1 MSATAR
7 GDVEAV
13 PTPQKQAPQ
22 APTVVL
28 AAFLVMVL
36 LGGANFV
43 AVRFSNAEL
52 PPFWGAGSRF
62 IISAVILALIGLA
75 LRVPFPR
82 GRTLVGSGLYGVLGF
97 GAFYA
102 LAYVGLQEASAGSGA
117 VLLSL
122 APLTT
127 FLLAFVQ
134 GQERFRWRALVGALV
149 ALAGIVVMF
158 GAPGGV
164 PLGSAVAFLLAA
176 VAVGEAGVIAKRF
189 PEAHP
194 VSMNAVAMGVGS
206 VLLLVLSRIAGE
218 SWELP
223 TRTATLTALVY
234 LILLGSVGLFVLYL
248 FILKRWTASRTAYA
262 FVLFPVVASLL
273 GLWLEGEPITLALA
287 LGGVIVLGGVYIG
300 ALRGAMFGDP
310 SQEANVPPEPD
321 RPSVGA
327 GPSNATATPRR

>member
-1 MSATAR
+1 MTSATR
-7 GDVEAV
+7 GDIEAV
-13 PTPQKQAPQ
+13 PTPREE
-22 APTVVL
+22 PTVTPGLVL
-28 AAFLVMVL
+28 STFLVMVV

-43 AVRFSNAEL
+43 AVRFSNVEL

-62 IISAVILALIGLA
+62 IVSAAILAVIGLA

-82 GRTLVGSGLYGVLGF
+82 GRTLVGSSLYGVLGF

-134 GQERFRWRALVGALV
+134 GQERFRWRALAGALV
-149 ALAGIVVMF
+149 AVAGIVVMF

-164 PLGSAVAFLLAA
+164 PLGAVLSFVGAA
-176 VAVGEAGVIAKRF
+176 VAVGEAGVIAKWF
-189 PEAHP
+189 PKAHP

-206 VLLLVLSRIAGE
+206 VLLLVLSRLAGE
-218 SWELP
+218 SWQLP
-223 TRTATLTALVY
+223 ARTATWTALVY

-248 FILKRWTASRTAYA
+248 FILKSWSASRTAYA
-262 FVLFPVVASLL
+262 FVLFPLVASLL
-273 GLWLEGEPITLALA
+273 GLWLEGDPITPALA
-287 LGGVIVLGGVYIG
+287 LGGVIVLGGVYVG
-300 ALRGAMFGDP
+300 ALHGAMSGEP
-310 SQEANVPPEPD
+310 AQEAD
-321 RPSVGA
+321 L
-327 GPSNATATPRR
+327 PRES

>member
-1 MSATAR
+1 MSETTR
-7 GDVEAV
+7 GDAGPEPTSPQEPPEA
-13 PTPQKQAPQ
+13 PG
-22 APTVVL
+22 VVL

-62 IISAVILALIGLA
+62 MISAVILALVGMA

-82 GRTLVGSGLYGVLGF
+82 GRTLVGASLYGVLGF

-102 LAYVGLQEASAGSGA
+102 FAYVGLQEASAGSGA

-134 GQERFRWRALVGALV
+134 GQERFRWRALIGALV
-149 ALAGIVVMF
+149 AVVGVVVMF

-164 PLGSAVAFLLAA
+164 PLGSVLAFLGAA
-176 VAVGEAGVIAKRF
+176 VAVGEAGVIAKSF
-189 PEAHP
+189 PKAHP
-194 VSMNAVAMGVGS
+194 VSMNAAAMGVGS
-206 VLLLVLSRIAGE
+206 GLLLVLSRIAGE
-218 SWELP
+218 PWELP
-223 TRTATLTALVY
+223 ARTATLTALVY

-273 GLWLEGEPITLALA
+273 GLWLEGDPITLALA
-287 LGGVIVLGGVYIG
+287 FGGVIVLGGVYIG
-300 ALRGAMFGDP
+300 ALHGAMSGQP
-310 SQEANVPPEPD
+310 AQEAD
-321 RPSVGA
+321 L
-327 GPSNATATPRR
+327 PRES

>member
-1 MSATAR
+1 
-7 GDVEAV
+7 
-13 PTPQKQAPQ
+13 
-22 APTVVL
+22 
-28 AAFLVMVL
+28 MVL

-62 IISAVILALIGLA
+62 MISAAILALVGMA

-82 GRTLVGSGLYGVLGF
+82 GRTLVGASLYGVLGF

-134 GQERFRWRALVGALV
+134 GQERFRWRALIGALV
-149 ALAGIVVMF
+149 AVVGVVVMF

-164 PLGSAVAFLLAA
+164 PIGSVMAFMGAA
-176 VAVGEAGVIAKRF
+176 VAVGEAGVIAKSF
-189 PEAHP
+189 PKAHP

-206 VLLLVLSRIAGE
+206 GLLLVLSRIAGE
-218 SWELP
+218 PWELP
-223 TRTATLTALVY
+223 ARATTLTALVY

-273 GLWLEGEPITLALA
+273 GLWLEGDPITLALA
-287 LGGVIVLGGVYIG
+287 FGGVIVLGGVYIG
-300 ALRGAMFGDP
+300 ALHGAMSGQP
-310 SQEANVPPEPD
+310 AQEVAL
-321 RPSVGA
+321 
-327 GPSNATATPRR
+327 PRES

>member
-7 GDVEAV
+7 GQGG
-13 PTPQKQAPQ
+13 P
-22 APTVVL
+22 APTSPQEPPEARGVVL
-28 AAFLVMVL
+28 AAFLGMVL

-52 PPFWGAGSRF
+52 QPFWGAGSRF
-62 IISAVILALIGLA
+62 MISAVILALIGMA

-82 GRTLVGSGLYGVLGF
+82 GRTAVGASLYGVLGF

-134 GQERFRWRALVGALV
+134 GQERFRWRALIGALV
-149 ALAGIVVMF
+149 AVVGVAVMF

-164 PLGSAVAFLLAA
+164 PLGSVMAFLGAA
-176 VAVGEAGVIAKRF
+176 VAVGEAGVIAKWF
-189 PEAHP
+189 PKAHP
-194 VSMNAVAMGVGS
+194 VSMNATAMGVGS
-206 VLLLVLSRIAGE
+206 GLLLVLSRIAGE
-218 SWELP
+218 PWELP
-223 TRTATLTALVY
+223 ARTTTLTALVY

-273 GLWLEGEPITLALA
+273 GLWLEGDPITLAVA
-287 LGGVIVLGGVYIG
+287 FGGVIVLGGVYIG
-300 ALRGAMFGDP
+300 ALHGAMSGQPAREVDL
-310 SQEANVPPEPD
+310 
-321 RPSVGA
+321 
-327 GPSNATATPRR
+327 PRES

>member
-1 MSATAR
+1 MTETAR
-7 GDVEAV
+7 GDVAASASPSEPPV
-13 PTPQKQAPQ
+13 APGL
-22 APTVVL
+22 VL
-28 AAFLVMVL
+28 AAFLAMVL

-52 PPFWGAGSRF
+52 PPFWGAGARF
-62 IISAVILALIGLA
+62 VISAVILALIGVV

-82 GRTLVGSGLYGVLGF
+82 GRTLVGASLYGLLGF

-102 LAYVGLQEASAGSGA
+102 FAYVGLQEASAGSGA

-127 FLLAFVQ
+127 FLLALVQ
-134 GQERFRWRALVGALV
+134 GQERFRWRALIGAMV

-164 PLGSAVAFLLAA
+164 PLGSVVAFMGAA

-189 PEAHP
+189 PKAHP
-194 VSMNAVAMGVGS
+194 VSMNAAAMGVGS
-206 VLLLVLSRIAGE
+206 ALLLILSRIAGE
-218 SWELP
+218 SWSLP
-223 TRTATLTALVY
+223 VRTATLTALLY

-262 FVLFPVVASLL
+262 FVLFPVVASLM
-273 GLWLEGEPITLALA
+273 GLWLEGDPITPALA
-287 LGGVIVLGGVYIG
+287 LGGVIVLGGVYVG
-300 ALRGAMFGDP
+300 ALHGAMSGEP
-310 SQEANVPPEPD
+310 SQEV
-321 RPSVGA
+321 
-327 GPSNATATPRR
+327 TAPRES

>member
-1 MSATAR
+1 M
-7 GDVEAV
+7 
-13 PTPQKQAPQ
+13 APG
-22 APTVVL
+22 VVL
-28 AAFLVMVL
+28 GAFLVMVL

-62 IISAVILALIGLA
+62 IASAVILALIGMA

-82 GRTLVGSGLYGVLGF
+82 GRTLVGASLYGLFGF
-97 GAFYA
+97 GVFYA
-102 LAYVGLQEASAGSGA
+102 LAYVGLQKASAGSGA

-127 FLLAFVQ
+127 FLLALFQ

-164 PLGSAVAFLLAA
+164 PLGSVLAFLGAA
-176 VAVGEAGVIAKRF
+176 VAVGEAGVIAKWF
-189 PEAHP
+189 PKAHP

-206 VLLLVLSRIAGE
+206 VLLLILSRIAGE

-223 TRTATLTALVY
+223 SRAATRTAIVY

-273 GLWLEGEPITLALA
+273 GLWLEGDPITPALA
-287 LGGVIVLGGVYIG
+287 LGGVIVLGGVYVG
-300 ALRGAMFGDP
+300 ALHGAMSG
-310 SQEANVPPEPD
+310 EPARERD
-321 RPSVGA
+321 LLRES
-327 GPSNATATPRR
+327 

>member
-7 GDVEAV
+7 GQGG
-13 PTPQKQAPQ
+13 P
-22 APTVVL
+22 APTSPQEPPEARGVVL
-28 AAFLVMVL
+28 AAFLGMVL

-52 PPFWGAGSRF
+52 QPFWGAGSRF
-62 IISAVILALIGLA
+62 MISAVILALIGMA

-82 GRTLVGSGLYGVLGF
+82 GRTAVGASLYGVLGF

-134 GQERFRWRALVGALV
+134 GQERFRWRALIGALV
-149 ALAGIVVMF
+149 AVVGVAVMF

-164 PLGSAVAFLLAA
+164 PLGSVMAFLGAA
-176 VAVGEAGVIAKRF
+176 VAVGEAGVIAKSF
-189 PEAHP
+189 PKAHP
-194 VSMNAVAMGVGS
+194 VSMNATAMGVGS
-206 VLLLVLSRIAGE
+206 GILLVLSRIAGE
-218 SWELP
+218 PWELP
-223 TRTATLTALVY
+223 ARTTTLTALVY

-273 GLWLEGEPITLALA
+273 GLWLEGDPITLAVA
-287 LGGVIVLGGVYIG
+287 FGGVIVLGGVYIG
-300 ALRGAMFGDP
+300 ALHGAMSGQPAREVDL
-310 SQEANVPPEPD
+310 
-321 RPSVGA
+321 
-327 GPSNATATPRR
+327 PRES

>member
-7 GDVEAV
+7 GQGG
-13 PTPQKQAPQ
+13 P
-22 APTVVL
+22 APTSPQEPPEARGVVL
-28 AAFLVMVL
+28 AAFLGMVL

-52 PPFWGAGSRF
+52 QPFWGAGSRF
-62 IISAVILALIGLA
+62 MISAVILALIGMA

-82 GRTLVGSGLYGVLGF
+82 GRTAVGASLYGVLGF

-134 GQERFRWRALVGALV
+134 GQERFRWRALIGALV
-149 ALAGIVVMF
+149 AVVGVAVMF

-164 PLGSAVAFLLAA
+164 PLGSVMAFLGAA
-176 VAVGEAGVIAKRF
+176 VAVGEAGVIAKSF
-189 PEAHP
+189 PKAHP
-194 VSMNAVAMGVGS
+194 VSMNATAMGVGS
-206 VLLLVLSRIAGE
+206 GLLLVLSRIAGE
-218 SWELP
+218 PWELP
-223 TRTATLTALVY
+223 ARTTTLTALVY

-273 GLWLEGEPITLALA
+273 GLWLEGDPITLAVA
-287 LGGVIVLGGVYIG
+287 FGGVIVLGGVYIG
-300 ALRGAMFGDP
+300 ALHGAMSGQPAREVDL
-310 SQEANVPPEPD
+310 
-321 RPSVGA
+321 
-327 GPSNATATPRR
+327 PRES

>member
-1 MSATAR
+1 LRETAR
-7 GDVEAV
+7 GDVGAA
-13 PTPQKQAPQ
+13 PTTPQEPSEAPG
-22 APTVVL
+22 VVL

-43 AVRFSNAEL
+43 AVRFSNVEL

-62 IISAVILALIGLA
+62 VISAVILALIGMA

-82 GRTLVGSGLYGVLGF
+82 GRTLVGAGLYGVFGF

-102 LAYVGLQEASAGSGA
+102 LAYVGLQQASAGSGA

-134 GQERFRWRALVGALV
+134 GQERFRWRAFIGALV
-149 ALAGIVVMF
+149 TVAGIVVMF

-164 PLGSAVAFLLAA
+164 PLGSVGAFLGAA
-176 VAVGEAGVIAKRF
+176 VAVGQAGVIAKWF
-189 PEAHP
+189 PKAHP

-206 VLLLVLSRIAGE
+206 GLLLVLSRIAGE

-223 TRTATLTALVY
+223 ARTATLTALVY

-273 GLWLEGEPITLALA
+273 GLWLEGDPITLALA

-300 ALRGAMFGDP
+300 ALHGAMSGKP
-310 SQEANVPPEPD
+310 AQEADILRE
-321 RPSVGA
+321 S
-327 GPSNATATPRR
+327 

>member
-1 MSATAR
+1 MSAAAR
-7 GDVEAV
+7 GDAGAP
-13 PTPQKQAPQ
+13 PTPQEAAVAP
-22 APTVVL
+22 AVVL
-28 AAFLVMVL
+28 GAFLAMVL

-43 AVRFSNAEL
+43 AVRFSNSEL

-62 IISAVILALIGLA
+62 IVSAAILALIGMA

-82 GRTLVGSGLYGVLGF
+82 GRTLVGASLYGLLGF

-127 FLLAFVQ
+127 FLLAFFQ

-164 PLGSAVAFLLAA
+164 PLGSVLAFLGAA
-176 VAVGEAGVIAKRF
+176 VAVGEAGVIAKWF
-189 PEAHP
+189 PKAHP
-194 VSMNAVAMGVGS
+194 VSMNAAAMGVGS
-206 VLLLVLSRIAGE
+206 VLLLILSRVAGE

-223 TRTATLTALVY
+223 SRAAT
-234 LILLGSVGLFVLYL
+234 
-248 FILKRWTASRTAYA
+248 WTA
-262 FVLFPVVASLL
+262 
-273 GLWLEGEPITLALA
+273 
-287 LGGVIVLGGVYIG
+287 IV
-300 ALRGAMFGDP
+300 
-310 SQEANVPPEPD
+310 
-321 RPSVGA
+321 
-327 GPSNATATPRR
+327 

>member
-1 MSATAR
+1 MTATAR

-13 PTPQKQAPQ
+13 PTPQRERPEAPG
-22 APTVVL
+22 VVL

-62 IISAVILALIGLA
+62 IISALILALIGIA

-82 GRTLVGSGLYGVLGF
+82 GRTLVGAGLYGVFGF

-134 GQERFRWRALVGALV
+134 GQERFRWRALIGSLV
-149 ALAGIVVMF
+149 AVAGIVVMF

-164 PLGSAVAFLLAA
+164 PIGSVVAFLGAA
-176 VAVGEAGVIAKRF
+176 VAVGEAGVIAKWF
-189 PEAHP
+189 PKAHP

-223 TRTATLTALVY
+223 ARTATLTAFVY

-273 GLWLEGEPITLALA
+273 GLWLEGDPITPALA
-287 LGGVIVLGGVYIG
+287 LGGIIVLGGVYIG
-300 ALRGAMFGDP
+300 ALHGALSGEP
-310 SQEANVPPEPD
+310 SQEANPLGE
-321 RPSVGA
+321 S
-327 GPSNATATPRR
+327 

>member
-1 MSATAR
+1 MTVTAR
-7 GDVEAV
+7 GDAAATPVPPQETPEA
-13 PTPQKQAPQ
+13 PG
-22 APTVVL
+22 VVM
-28 AAFLVMVL
+28 AAFVVMVL

-62 IISAVILALIGLA
+62 VISAVILALIGMA
-75 LRVPFPR
+75 LRVPFPQ
-82 GRTLVGSGLYGVLGF
+82 GRTLVGASLYGALGF
-97 GAFYA
+97 GVFYA

-127 FLLAFVQ
+127 FLLAFAQ
-134 GQERFRWRALVGALV
+134 GQERFRWRALIGALV
-149 ALAGIVVMF
+149 AVAGIVVMF

-164 PLGSAVAFLLAA
+164 PLGSVLAFLGAA

-189 PEAHP
+189 PKAHP

-206 VLLLVLSRIAGE
+206 GLLLILSRIAGE

-223 TRTATLTALVY
+223 ARTATLTALIY

-262 FVLFPVVASLL
+262 FVLFPVVASLM
-273 GLWLEGEPITLALA
+273 GLWLEGDPITMSLA

-300 ALRGAMFGDP
+300 ALHGAMSGEP
-310 SQEANVPPEPD
+310 AQEAEVSREP
-321 RPSVGA
+321 
-327 GPSNATATPRR
+327 

>member
-1 MSATAR
+1 MSAVSVTAR
-7 GDVEAV
+7 GEVAATSPQETSV
-13 PTPQKQAPQ
+13 TPGL
-22 APTVVL
+22 VL
-28 AAFLVMVL
+28 AAFLVMVV

-43 AVRFSNAEL
+43 AVRFSNVEL
-52 PPFWGAGSRF
+52 RPFWGAGSRF
-62 IISAVILALIGLA
+62 IVSAVILAVIGLA

-82 GRTLVGSGLYGVLGF
+82 GRTLVGATLYGALGF
-97 GAFYA
+97 GTFYA

-134 GQERFRWRALVGALV
+134 GQERFRWRALIGALV

-164 PLGSAVAFLLAA
+164 PLGSVVVFLLAA
-176 VAVGEAGVIAKRF
+176 VAIGEAGVIAKWF
-189 PEAHP
+189 PKAHP

-206 VLLLVLSRIAGE
+206 VLLLALSRVAGE
-218 SWELP
+218 PWELP
-223 TRTATLTALVY
+223 VRAATLTAFVY

-248 FILKRWTASRTAYA
+248 FILKRWSASRTAYA

-273 GLWLEGEPITLALA
+273 GLWLEGDPITPALA

-300 ALRGAMFGDP
+300 ALHGAMSGTT
-310 SQEANVPPEPD
+310 SQE
-321 RPSVGA
+321 
-327 GPSNATATPRR
+327 TAPQRRS

>member
-1 MSATAR
+1 
-7 GDVEAV
+7 V
-13 PTPQKQAPQ
+13 APGL
-22 APTVVL
+22 VL

-82 GRTLVGSGLYGVLGF
+82 GRTLVGASLYGLLGF

-102 LAYVGLQEASAGSGA
+102 FAYVGLQEASAGSGA

-134 GQERFRWRALVGALV
+134 GQERFRWRALIGALV

-164 PLGSAVAFLLAA
+164 PLGSVVAFMGAA
-176 VAVGEAGVIAKRF
+176 IAVGEAGVVAKRF
-189 PEAHP
+189 PKAHP
-194 VSMNAVAMGVGS
+194 VSMNAAAMGVGS
-206 VLLLVLSRIAGE
+206 ALLLVLSRIAGE
-218 SWELP
+218 SWSLP
-223 TRTATLTALVY
+223 VRTVTWTALAY
-234 LILLGSVGLFVLYL
+234 LTLLGSVGLFVLYL

-262 FVLFPVVASLL
+262 FVLFPVVASLV
-273 GLWLEGEPITLALA
+273 GLWLEGDPITPALA
-287 LGGVIVLGGVYIG
+287 LGGIIVLGGVYVG
-300 ALRGAMFGDP
+300 ALHGAMSGEP
-310 SQEANVPPEPD
+310 SQEV
-321 RPSVGA
+321 
-327 GPSNATATPRR
+327 TLPRES

>member
-1 MSATAR
+1 
-7 GDVEAV
+7 V
-13 PTPQKQAPQ
+13 APGL
-22 APTVVL
+22 VL
-28 AAFLVMVL
+28 SAFLVMVL

-62 IISAVILALIGLA
+62 IISAVILALIGLT

-82 GRTLVGSGLYGVLGF
+82 GRTLVGASLYGLLGF

-102 LAYVGLQEASAGSGA
+102 FAYVGLQEASAGSGA

-127 FLLAFVQ
+127 FLLALVQ
-134 GQERFRWRALVGALV
+134 GQERFRWRALIGALV

-164 PLGSAVAFLLAA
+164 PLGSVVAFMGAA
-176 VAVGEAGVIAKRF
+176 IAVGEAGVVAKRF
-189 PEAHP
+189 PKAHP
-194 VSMNAVAMGVGS
+194 VSMNAAAMGVGS
-206 VLLLVLSRIAGE
+206 ALLLILSRIAGE
-218 SWELP
+218 SWSLP
-223 TRTATLTALVY
+223 VRTTTWTALAY

-262 FVLFPVVASLL
+262 FVLFPVVASLV
-273 GLWLEGEPITLALA
+273 GLWLEGDPITPALA
-287 LGGVIVLGGVYIG
+287 LGGIIVLGGVYVG
-300 ALRGAMFGDP
+300 AIHGAMSGEP
-310 SQEANVPPEPD
+310 SQEV
-321 RPSVGA
+321 
-327 GPSNATATPRR
+327 TLPRES

>member
-1 MSATAR
+1 
-7 GDVEAV
+7 V
-13 PTPQKQAPQ
+13 APGL
-22 APTVVL
+22 VL

-82 GRTLVGSGLYGVLGF
+82 GRTLVGASLYGLLGF

-102 LAYVGLQEASAGSGA
+102 FAYVGLQEASAGSGA

-164 PLGSAVAFLLAA
+164 PLGSVVAFMGAA
-176 VAVGEAGVIAKRF
+176 IAVGEAGVVAKRF
-189 PEAHP
+189 PKAHP
-194 VSMNAVAMGVGS
+194 VSMNAAAMGVGS
-206 VLLLVLSRIAGE
+206 ALLLVLSRIAGE
-218 SWELP
+218 SWSLP
-223 TRTATLTALVY
+223 VRTVTWTALAY
-234 LILLGSVGLFVLYL
+234 LTLLGSVGLFVLYL

-262 FVLFPVVASLL
+262 FVLFPVVASLV
-273 GLWLEGEPITLALA
+273 GLWLEGDPITPALA
-287 LGGVIVLGGVYIG
+287 LGGIIVLGGVYVG
-300 ALRGAMFGDP
+300 ALHGAMSGEP
-310 SQEANVPPEPD
+310 SQEV
-321 RPSVGA
+321 
-327 GPSNATATPRR
+327 TLPRES